1 MNTQEKWHEMHSQK
15 RHQPRYPGS
24 DLVAFVLKN
33 FKKNDQILDLGCGGG
48 RHVKFL
54 SENNFNVYGVDY
66 SANGIKATQELLDL
80 YKLKA
85 ELKIASVDDIPYEDE
100 KFDGVICY
108 GVLLYN
114 SKEVIEKAAK
124 EIYRVL
130 KKDSIAYIV
139 LRSTKDYRYL
149 NNKKISKY
157 EALIKENGI
166 QRSAFEENGMKMYF
180 FDKDEIK
187 RVFNMFKICEIN
199 HMEMSLENNSICN
212 HSYIIVLRK

>member
-54 SENNFNVYGVDY
+54 AENDFIAYGVDY

-85 ELKIASVDDIPYEDE
+85 ELKIASVDNIPYEDE
-100 KFDGVICY
+100 KFEGVICY
-108 GVLLYN
+108 GVLYYN

-130 KKDSIAYIV
+130 KKDGIAYMV
-139 LRSTKDYRYL
+139 VRNTNDYRYL
-149 NNKKISKY
+149 NNEKISKY
-157 EALIKENGI
+157 EVFIDEKDALK
-166 QRSAFEENGMKMYF
+166 SAFKENGMKMYF
-180 FDKDEIK
+180 FDKDEVR
-187 RVFNMFKICEIN
+187 RVFGDFKQIEIN
-199 HMEMSLENNSICN
+199 S
-212 HSYIIVLRK
+212 LRKTHANDSFADENFLVILRR

>member
-1 MNTQEKWHEMHSQK
+1 MNTQEKWHEMHSLK

-54 SENNFNVYGVDY
+54 AENDFIAYGIDY
-66 SANGIKATQELLDL
+66 SKNGIKATQELLDL

-108 GVLLYN
+108 GVLYYN
-114 SKEVIEKAAK
+114 PIELIEKAAK
-124 EIYRVL
+124 EIHRVL
-130 KKDSIAYIV
+130 KKDGVAYIV
-139 LRSTKDYRYL
+139 VRNTKDYRYL
-149 NNKKISKY
+149 NNEKISKY
-157 EALIKENGI
+157 EVLVNENDI
-166 QRSAFEENGMKMYF
+166 SKSAFKENGMKMYF
-180 FDKDEIK
+180 FDKDEVK
-187 RVFNMFKICEIN
+187 RVFSNFNIKEIN
-199 HMEMSLENNSICN
+199 RIESSYQNDSIYDSHYC
-212 HSYIIVLRK
+212 IVLKK